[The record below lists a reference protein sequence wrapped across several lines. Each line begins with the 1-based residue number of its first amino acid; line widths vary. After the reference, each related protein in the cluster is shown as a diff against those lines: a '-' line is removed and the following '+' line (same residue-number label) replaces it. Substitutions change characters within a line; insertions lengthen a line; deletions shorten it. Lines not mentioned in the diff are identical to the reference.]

1 VLSLS
6 LQSVLTDYFKNEEQQ
21 LNTVNLQRVMA
32 AFENNFTILN
42 YLANDWS
49 HWNDTYQFV
58 QDGNIEFIRSNLVE
72 ETFQELDVN
81 FIIIKDTEGNV
92 VYAGS
97 YDLITEEFGSIS
109 PALYNFLNPGED
121 IVNFESSLEN
131 KRGIVMLEGKP
142 LLLVVSP
149 ILTSEI
155 EAPAK
160 GVFILGKFFAETEI
174 QILSRQVQF
183 PVQVDFYVKEDVDQD
198 FKLARYFF
206 ETNDEVFYSQA
217 LSESILGGY
226 LLIRD
231 LNHQPAF
238 IIRIEQFRNIAKNAE
253 IIMRYVYLAMIT
265 SILVFGILF
274 FVLIEKIILS
284 RLLRLNNEVQ
294 KIANNPQKFQ
304 FVTVD
309 QRDEISELSKNVN
322 SMLESLTTAE
332 KEKSEVEQQL
342 QLIVDSVDDTIFTIS
357 KDLNDIRVFG
367 GKPELLGFDQLPSK
381 EGYFIYN
388 SLTRDWATSHI
399 QHALRALSGDH
410 LVYDWKVNQNGEETF
425 LQISM
430 SPLFSK
436 SGEISGIVG
445 VARNITQLIRM
456 DKELRQKFNEL
467 SVLYS
472 VSQLF
477 LSQKALCEIES
488 EICNLIIQHFHAEYA
503 WIGLLSKTSN
513 TIKAISSANIVLN
526 QIDVI
531 EYPPE
536 VQSGNLELN
545 RPHIFQLTTSQSG
558 SSENGNYHVAI
569 PLKWEG
575 SPVMLLCYLSQEDPS
590 NNLSSLE
597 FLQSFCSLTELVLAN
612 TMLFEEVRVS
622 KQRLQDLSRQL
633 VQVHEE
639 ERRWLARELHD
650 EIGQHLTALK
660 LQLEQI
666 SITKNAKI
674 NHIFMSQKIIN
685 ELIQKVRQMSLDL
698 RPSLLDDL
706 GLLPA
711 FDWFFD
717 RYQTQTQIEVL
728 FSHEGLQRR
737 RFAPDL
743 EITAFRVVQ
752 EALTNA
758 ARYAKTS
765 SISVDIQVMIGEMSI
780 KIEDRGVGF
789 DMDSDW
795 INKSNGIMG
804 MMERVNLINGKFE
817 IISSPG
823 NGTKIYLILPILMEH

>member
-1 VLSLS
+1 
-6 LQSVLTDYFKNEEQQ
+6 
-21 LNTVNLQRVMA
+21 M
-32 AFENNFTILN
+32 
-42 YLANDWS
+42 
-49 HWNDTYQFV
+49 
-58 QDGNIEFIRSNLVE
+58 
-72 ETFQELDVN
+72 
-81 FIIIKDTEGNV
+81 
-92 VYAGS
+92 
-97 YDLITEEFGSIS
+97 
-109 PALYNFLNPGED
+109 
-121 IVNFESSLEN
+121 
-131 KRGIVMLEGKP
+131 
-142 LLLVVSP
+142 
-149 ILTSEI
+149 
-155 EAPAK
+155 
-160 GVFILGKFFAETEI
+160 
-174 QILSRQVQF
+174 QF
-183 PVQVDFYVKEDVDQD
+183 PVQVDFFVKEDVDQD

-206 ETNDEVFYSQA
+206 ENNDEVFYSQA

-231 LNHQPAF
+231 LDHQPAF
-238 IIRIEQFRNIAKNAE
+238 IIRIEQFRNIAKNAD

-309 QRDEISELSKNVN
+309 QRDEIAELSKNVN

-332 KEKSEVEQQL
+332 KEKSEAEQQL

-367 GKPELLGFDQLPSK
+367 GKPELLGFDHLPSK

-388 SLTRDWATSHI
+388 SLTKDWATSHI
-399 QHALRALSGDH
+399 QHAIRALSGDH

-456 DKELRQKFNEL
+456 DSELRQKFNEL

-488 EICNLIIQHFHAEYA
+488 EICKLIIQHFHAEYA
-503 WIGLLSKTSN
+503 WIGLLSKTSK
-513 TIKAISSANIVLN
+513 TMKAIASANIPLN
-526 QIDVI
+526 QIDLI
-531 EYPPE
+531 DYPSE
-536 VQSGNLELN
+536 VQNGILELN
-545 RPHIFQLTTSQSG
+545 RPHIFQLLSAK
-558 SSENGNYHVAI
+558 SEPSEKGNYHVVI

-575 SPVMLLCYLSQEDPS
+575 SPLMLLCYISREDPS

-666 SITKNAKI
+666 SISKNGKN
-674 NHIFMSQKIIN
+674 NHISMSQKMIN

-711 FDWFFD
+711 FEWFFD
-717 RYQTQTQIEVL
+717 RYQKQTEIEVL
-728 FSHEGLQRR
+728 FTHEGLQRK

-765 SISVDIQVMIGEMSI
+765 SVSVDIQVMIGEI
-780 KIEDRGVGF
+780 NVKIEDRGVGF
-789 DMDSDW
+789 DLDSDW
-795 INKSNGIMG
+795 IYKSSGIMG

-823 NGTKIYLILPILMEH
+823 NGTKIYLILPIIMEH